1 MVKLSIIASS
11 VLVKCNPS
19 VLVKC
24 NPCVYTIQ
32 SLNIATMLDR
42 LGKQGT

>member
-11 VLVKCNPS
+11 VLVKCNPG
-19 VLVKC
+19 
-24 NPCVYTIQ
+24 VYTIQ

>member
-1 MVKLSIIASS
+1 MVKLSIIAS
-11 VLVKCNPS
+11 S

-32 SLNIATMLDR
+32 SLNIATMIDR
-42 LGKQGT
+42 FGKQGT

>member
-1 MVKLSIIASS
+1 MVKLSIITS
-11 VLVKCNPS
+11 S

-32 SLNIATMLDR
+32 SLNIATMLDKF
-42 LGKQGT
+42 GKKST

>member
-1 MVKLSIIASS
+1 MVKLSIIA
-11 VLVKCNPS
+11 VS

>member
-1 MVKLSIIASS
+1 MIKLAIVAS
-11 VLVKCNPS
+11 S

-42 LGKQGT
+42 VGKQGT

>member
-1 MVKLSIIASS
+1 MVKLSIITSS
-11 VLVKCNPS
+11 I
-19 VLVKC
+19 LVKC

>member
-1 MVKLSIIASS
+1 MVKLSIIAASI
-11 VLVKCNPS
+11 
-19 VLVKC
+19 LVKC

-32 SLNIATMLDR
+32 RLNIAAMLYR

>member
-1 MVKLSIIASS
+1 MVKLSISAAS
-11 VLVKCNPS
+11 VLA
-19 VLVKC
+19 KC

-32 SLNIATMLDR
+32 SLNIATILDR

>member
-1 MVKLSIIASS
+1 MVKLSIIAASI
-11 VLVKCNPS
+11 
-19 VLVKC
+19 LVKC
-24 NPCVYTIQ
+24 NPCVHTIQ

>member
-1 MVKLSIIASS
+1 MVKLSIIATSI
-11 VLVKCNPS
+11 
-19 VLVKC
+19 LVKC

>member
-11 VLVKCNPS
+11 V
-19 VLVKC
+19 VLKC

>member
-1 MVKLSIIASS
+1 MVKLSIIAASI
-11 VLVKCNPS
+11 
-19 VLVKC
+19 LVKC

-42 LGKQGT
+42 LASKVHNGINSY

>member
-11 VLVKCNPS
+11 VLVKCNP
-19 VLVKC
+19 C
-24 NPCVYTIQ
+24 IYTIQ

>member
-1 MVKLSIIASS
+1 MVKLSIIAA
-11 VLVKCNPS
+11 S

-32 SLNIATMLDR
+32 RLNIATMLDR

>member
-1 MVKLSIIASS
+1 MVKLSIIAS
-11 VLVKCNPS
+11 S

-32 SLNIATMLDR
+32 SLNIATMLDKF
-42 LGKQGT
+42 GKKST